1 MPNDPAT
8 TSRHPAPNIVLV
20 RALKGSSGSFLHY
33 YHSETG
39 ERTPVTEDG
48 FILQSG
54 CTCAPGEAFYT
65 VKDFELLLRAAMTV
79 LAPDTCADASSRSA
93 VTR

>member
-1 MPNDPAT
+1 MPNHPTT
-8 TSRHPAPNIVLV
+8 TSRHAPPNIVFV
-20 RALKGSSGSFLHY
+20 RARKDSSGRFLHY

-54 CTCAPGEAFYT
+54 CTGAPGEAFYT
-65 VKDFELLLRAAMTV
+65 VEDFQLLLMAAITV
-79 LAPDTCADASSRSA
+79 LSPDPDDSC
-93 VTR
+93 

>member
-1 MPNDPAT
+1 MPNHPT
-8 TSRHPAPNIVLV
+8 TPPRHAAPNIVFV
-20 RALKGSSGSFLHY
+20 HARRDSSGRFLDY

-65 VKDFELLLRAAMTV
+65 VKDFELLLRAAITV
-79 LAPDTCADASSRSA
+79 LSPDTCPD
-93 VTR
+93 T

>member
-1 MPNDPAT
+1 MPNHPTIPA
-8 TSRHPAPNIVLV
+8 RHPTPNVVFV
-20 RALKGSSGSFLHY
+20 RARKDSSGTFLNY

-54 CTCAPGEAFYT
+54 CTCTPGEAFYT
-65 VKDFELLLRAAMTV
+65 VKDFQLLLRAAMTV
-79 LAPDTCADASSRSA
+79 LTDTRTDPSSSSA
-93 VTR
+93 LIRF

>member
-1 MPNDPAT
+1 MPNHPTT
-8 TSRHPAPNIVLV
+8 TSRHAPPNIVFV
-20 RALKGSSGSFLHY
+20 RARKDSSGRFLHY

-65 VKDFELLLRAAMTV
+65 VKDFQLLLQAAITV
-79 LAPDTCADASSRSA
+79 LSPDTCTD
-93 VTR
+93 T